1 LSPRLDDGGASA
13 EPWRMEA
20 TMLSSRSIFRAAPVA
35 AAVLGLAGCYYAPPP
50 PGYGYGY
57 APAYYYG
64 GPYYYGPPV
73 VGSVF
78 VRARF
83 R

>member
-1 LSPRLDDGGASA
+1 
-13 EPWRMEA
+13 M
-20 TMLSSRSIFRAAPVA
+20 SSRSIRRAALVA
-35 AAVLGLAGCYYAPPP
+35 AAVMALAGCYYVPPP
-50 PGYGYGY
+50 PGYGYGYGY

-78 VRARF
+78 VHARF

>member
-1 LSPRLDDGGASA
+1 
-13 EPWRMEA
+13 
-20 TMLSSRSIFRAAPVA
+20 MLSSRSIFRAAPAA
-35 AAVLGLAGCYYAPPP
+35 AAVLDLAGCYYATPP

-64 GPYYYGPPV
+64 GPYYYGPAV
-73 VGSVF
+73 VGSIF